1 MIFINFSYHFAAILS
16 GLVLGIGFVFFIFR
30 LDDLIFDLLF
40 WANAIKRSRELRK
53 YGKLTVGKLREKP
66 EQRVAIFIPCWKE
79 YEVVDR
85 MLDFACRSLEY
96 RNYEIF
102 VGVYPNDQETIDRVN
117 YVSQTHP
124 QVRPVINPIDG
135 PTTKAQNLN
144 SMFRAMTDEEGA
156 DQFQIIVLHD
166 TEDIIHPLSLLMYNY
181 LMPAKEMVQLPV
193 FPLERPWTKWTAWT
207 YADEFAQNHLK
218 DVIFREQIGGFVPS
232 AGVGCAFSRPALEIV
247 HATSEDL
254 FPSGT
259 LTEDYQIALRLHT
272 KGLKTIFVHQQLAA
286 TGKRHPATAAA
297 YVATRAYFPDTVRD
311 AIKQKSRWV
320 AGICFQAWHMTG
332 WTGNFATRYGL
343 YRDRKS
349 ILANTLVLLGYI
361 VLILIA
367 LMMVWHAFDPNVYLP
382 SIGTNHVIWAM
393 LDFVLI
399 MTLIELLQSAWFVAW
414 VYGPLQGILS
424 IFRPPLAGFING
436 IATLRAGYAW
446 YQSRRTGQAMKWSKT
461 AHFFPTETALSE
473 FRRQIGQILIDQNK
487 LSADQLHLALEEQ
500 QHSRE
505 ALGETL
511 VRLGFVQ
518 ERDVVEAF
526 AEQTGTST
534 ALHDD
539 LVPEVDMLLLIP
551 EEVSRRLVALPLR
564 LEHGA
569 VVLAVAQPPGA
580 EDDAEL
586 RRVLARPFTLR
597 VAEKVRLCHAIDRSY
612 QFNDERRK
620 PIGKW
625 LVDRGFLTR
634 ASLLEMLDLQRA
646 TDKPLLQLLSETG
659 TLDEIK
665 LYDVLQD
672 YFGVATMD
680 ISTDVNL
687 SDEDFRHL
695 PTDILSENEI
705 TIIRRGDK
713 LFAASAFPL
722 APGIVERLSAGF
734 GQPLT
739 QVLARKSAVLAA
751 RRMLLE
757 RAGLFA
763 AVT

>member
-1 MIFINFSYHFAAILS
+1 MTLINFSYHFSAALT
-16 GLVLGIGFVFFIFR
+16 GLVIGIGFIFFIFR
-30 LDDLIFDLLF
+30 LDDLIFDGLF
-40 WANAIKRSRELRK
+40 WINVARRSRELRK
-53 YGKLTVGKLREKP
+53 YSKLTVAKLREKP
-66 EQRVAIFIPCWKE
+66 EARIAIFIPCWKE
-79 YEVVDR
+79 FEVVDR
-85 MLDFACRSLEY
+85 MLDFACRSIEY

-102 VGVYPNDQETIDRVN
+102 VGVYPNDPETIERVN
-117 YVSQTHP
+117 YVAQTHKH
-124 QVRPVINPIDG
+124 VRAVVNPMDG

-144 SMFRAMTDEEGA
+144 AMFRAMSDAEGS
-156 DQFQIIVLHD
+156 DQFQILVLHD

-181 LMPAKEMVQLPV
+181 LMPGKEMVQLPV
-193 FPLERPWTKWTAWT
+193 FPLERPWYKWTAWT

-218 DVIFREQIGGFVPS
+218 DVVFREQIGGFVPS

-272 KGLKTIFVHQQLAA
+272 KGLKTIFVHQRLAA
-286 TGKRHPATAAA
+286 TGKRQPATAAA

-349 ILANTLVLLGYI
+349 ILANTMVF
-361 VLILIA
+361 IA
-367 LMMVWHAFDPNVYLP
+367 YAALFFCLMMMAWHAFDPNVYIPTL
-382 SIGTNHVIWAM
+382 GQNHWIWAM

-399 MTLIELLQSAWFVAW
+399 VTLLELLQTAWFVAW
-414 VYGPLQGILS
+414 VYGPVQGLLAIL
-424 IFRPPLAGFING
+424 RPPLAGFING
-436 IATLRAGYAW
+436 IATFRAGYAW
-446 YQSRRTGQAMKWSKT
+446 YQSRRSGKAMAWSKT
-461 AHFFPTETALSE
+461 AHFFPTEIALSE

-487 LSADQLHLALEEQ
+487 LSPERLHIALEEQ
-500 QHSRE
+500 RHSRE

-526 AEQTGTST
+526 AEQTGTTT
-534 ALHDD
+534 ALQDD
-539 LVPEVDMLLLIP
+539 LVPEVDMLLLLP
-551 EEVSRRLVALPLR
+551 EEISRRIVTLPLR

-569 VVLAVAQPPGA
+569 VVLAVARPPSPD
-580 EDDAEL
+580 EDAEL
-586 RRVLARPFTLR
+586 RRVLNRPYTLR
-597 VAEKVRLCHAIDRSY
+597 MAERARICHAIDRSY

-620 PIGKW
+620 PIGRW

-634 ASLLEMLDLQRA
+634 ASLLEMLDLQRV

-659 TLDEIK
+659 TLDEVR

-672 YFGVATMD
+672 YFGVDTMEIGVD
-680 ISTDVNL
+680 PTL
-687 SDEDFRHL
+687 SDADLARIPKDL
-695 PTDILSENEI
+695 ISENEI
-705 TIIRRGDK
+705 TLLRSGKR
-713 LFAASAFPL
+713 LVAASAFPL
-722 APGIVERLSAGF
+722 AAGVVERLSAEF
-734 GQPLT
+734 GEPVS
-739 QVLARKSAVLAA
+739 QVLARKSAVLAS
-751 RRMLLE
+751 RRLLVE
-757 RAGLFA
+757 RAGLF
-763 AVT
+763 VEVR

>member
-1 MIFINFSYHFAAILS
+1 MTFINFSFHFSAVLS
-16 GLVLGIGFVFFIFR
+16 ALVLGIGFIFFVFR
-30 LDDLIFDLLF
+30 LDDLIFDLMF
-40 WANAIKRSRELRK
+40 WANAIKRSRQLRK
-53 YGKLTVGKLREKP
+53 YGKLTVAKLREKP

-79 YEVVDR
+79 FEVVDR

-102 VGVYPNDQETIDRVN
+102 VGVYPNDPQTIERVN
-117 YVSQTHP
+117 YASQTHA
-124 QVRPVINPIDG
+124 QVRAVINPIDG

-144 SMFRAMTDEEGA
+144 AMFRAMTDEEGT

-193 FPLERPWTKWTAWT
+193 FPLERPWNKWTAWT

-297 YVATRAYFPDTVRD
+297 YVATRAYFPDTIKD

-349 ILANTLVLLGYI
+349 IVANTLVLLAYI
-361 VLILIA
+361 VLMFTLV
-367 LMMVWHAFDPNVYLP
+367 MVIWHAFDPNVYIP
-382 SIGTNHVIWAM
+382 TVGDNHLVWAM

-399 MTLIELLQSAWFVAW
+399 MTLLELLQSAWFVAW
-414 VYGPLQGILS
+414 VYGPLQGVLS

-446 YQSRRTGQAMKWSKT
+446 YQSRRTGEAMKWSKT
-461 AHFFPTETALSE
+461 AHFFPTEVALAE

-487 LSADQLHLALEEQ
+487 LSHDQLHLALEEQ
-500 QHSRE
+500 RHSRE

-534 ALHDD
+534 ALNDD
-539 LVPEVDMLLLIP
+539 LVPEVDMLLLLP
-551 EEVSRRLVALPLR
+551 EDLARRITALPLR

-569 VVLAVAQPPGA
+569 VVLAVAQSPTT
-580 EDDAEL
+580 EEDAEL
-586 RRVLARPFTLR
+586 RRALGRPYTLR
-597 VAEKVRLCHAIDRSY
+597 MAEGARLCHAIDRSY
-612 QFNDERRK
+612 EFNDERRK
-620 PIGKW
+620 PIGRW

-659 TLDEIK
+659 TLDEVK

-672 YFGVATMD
+672 YFGARTMD
-680 ISTDVNL
+680 ISLDVSL
-687 SDEDFRHL
+687 SEEDLRHL
-695 PTDILSENEI
+695 PADILSENEI
-705 TIIRRGDK
+705 TIIRRGDE

-722 APGIVERLSAGF
+722 SAAVVERLAQSF
-734 GQPLT
+734 GRPVT
-739 QVLARKSAVLAA
+739 QVLARKTAVLAA

-763 AVT
+763 PVS